1 MGAFNF
7 TRKKVYIMNTGLI
20 IGLLLVLGPGL
31 VASVMVLNAGDPIID
46 RRRAIEA
53 DVLENEE

>member
-1 MGAFNF
+1 
-7 TRKKVYIMNTGLI
+7 MNTGLI